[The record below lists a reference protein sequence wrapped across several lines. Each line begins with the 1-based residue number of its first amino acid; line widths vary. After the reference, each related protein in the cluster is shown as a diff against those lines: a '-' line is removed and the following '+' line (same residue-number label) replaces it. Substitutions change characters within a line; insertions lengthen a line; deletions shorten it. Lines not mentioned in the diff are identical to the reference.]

1 MRISERLRYETVA
14 GRINDA
20 KEQNSNAME
29 ELSSQRRI
37 EKLSDDPVGSSQ
49 IIRFRDQIE
58 NVRQFQT
65 NIEYSKGFLE
75 RSEEALQAI
84 NNNLIRAKELSVAM
98 SNSTYDPASRE
109 ATSREIREVMDEIIT
124 LGNSTFNGRYVFG
137 GFRNQTPTLNL
148 DGDFMGDDG
157 IVHLELSSG
166 NFRPVS
172 LNGRDVFEA
181 TPEEVKKGHF
191 NMIESLNLLY
201 NGMSNNDT
209 DSIHRAMNELEHQL
223 DKTSAGIASV
233 GAMST
238 AINETG
244 ARLSGD
250 ETTLREQLSKVQ
262 DSDMYHASSE
272 FKRTEAVLQGTLMAS
287 SKLLQPSLLNF
298 LQ

>member
-14 GRINDA
+14 GRVNDA

-37 EKLSDDPVGSSQ
+37 DKLSDDPVGSSQ

-98 SNSTYDPASRE
+98 SNGTYDPSSRE
-109 ATSREIREVMDEIIT
+109 ATSREIREILDEIIT

-157 IVHLELSSG
+157 IVQLELTSG

-181 TPEEVKKGHF
+181 TPDELKKGHF

-201 NGMSNNDT
+201 NGMHNNDT
-209 DSIHRAMNELEHQL
+209 DAIHRAMNELEHQL
-223 DKTSAGIASV
+223 NKTSAGIASI

-250 ETTLREQLSKVQ
+250 ETTLRDQLSKVQ
-262 DSDMYHASSE
+262 DVDMYQASSE

-287 SKLLQPSLLNF
+287 TKLLQPSLLNF

>member
-1 MRISERLRYETVA
+1 
-14 GRINDA
+14 
-20 KEQNSNAME
+20 
-29 ELSSQRRI
+29 
-37 EKLSDDPVGSSQ
+37 
-49 IIRFRDQIE
+49 
-58 NVRQFQT
+58 
-65 NIEYSKGFLE
+65 
-75 RSEEALQAI
+75 
-84 NNNLIRAKELSVAM
+84 M
-98 SNSTYDPASRE
+98 SNSTYDPSSRE
-109 ATSREIREVMDEIIT
+109 ATSREIREIMDEIIT

-181 TPEEVKKGHF
+181 TPEEMKKGHF

-201 NGMSNNDT
+201 NGMHNNDP

-238 AINETG
+238 AINDTG

-250 ETTLREQLSKVQ
+250 ETTLRGHLSKVQ

-287 SKLLQPSLLNF
+287 TKLLQPSLLNF